1 MIELLLFGSTFIAV
15 FSLGLQSLN
24 VNQGHYLAAA
34 GTSVLISSGH
44 ILLYRY
50 MPEARAAEV
59 LAYYAGGVLGITSS
73 MWVHARTLGKKRRH
87 DQAAL
92 EKRIADAVLTRL
104 LNVQQQR
111 HTDIH

>member
-24 VNQGHYLAAA
+24 VNQNHYLAAA
-34 GTSVLISSGH
+34 LTSIAISSGH

-50 MPEARAAEV
+50 MPQAVAGEIA
-59 LAYYAGGVLGITSS
+59 AYYLGGILGITSS
-73 MWVHARTLGKKRRH
+73 MWVHARTLGRRRRR
-87 DQAAL
+87 DQADM
-92 EKRIADAVLTRL
+92 EKRIADSVLARL